1 MIVFIV
7 KTLDIEKNRLER
19 LIQYLSYNKQ
29 LKINKLLKKSDKIQ
43 SLIGE
48 IVIRTELIEKFNLKN
63 KEINFIENK
72 YGKPIV
78 KKLEDFHF
86 NLSHSGNYVV
96 AAISENEVGIDIEKI
111 EEFQDFKEIAENFF
125 SKEEVSY
132 ILEGTKEETVDRFYE
147 IWTLKEAY
155 VKFKSKGLSIPL
167 ESFTI
172 FFDRYNNIKVK
183 KSGKE
188 SYEFLNLIELLPKY
202 KLALC
207 SFKNENIIIKELKQD
222 KLINNFL
229 ELIEKE

>member
-1 MIVFIV
+1 MVIFIV
-7 KTLDIEKNRLER
+7 KILDIEKNRLER

-29 LKINKLLKKSDKIQ
+29 LKINKFLKKSDKIQ

-48 IVIRTELIEKFNLKN
+48 IIIRTELMEKFNLKN

-72 YGKPIV
+72 YGKPRIIE
-78 KKLEDFHF
+78 LEDFYF
-86 NLSHSGNYVV
+86 NLSHSGSYIV
-96 AAISENEVGIDIEKI
+96 AAISDSEVGIDIE
-111 EEFQDFKEIAENFF
+111 EMQEFQDFKEIAENFF
-125 SKEEVSY
+125 SKEEVTY

-155 VKFKSKGLSIPL
+155 VKFKGKGLSIPL

-172 FFDRYNNIKVK
+172 FFDRHNNIKVK
-183 KSGKE
+183 KSGEE
-188 SYEFLNLIELLPKY
+188 SYEFLKLIEILPKY

-207 SFKNENIIIKELKQD
+207 SFKNNNIIIKELKQD

-229 ELIEKE
+229 GLIERK